1 MKCINLFFSLFS
13 MLFLLI
19 SCGSSDDDFN
29 SGPIV
34 DDCLGLGAEQLS
46 LKIQDHYTTLP
57 GKVSV
62 FFKVT
67 TKDGNHPVAGLTANN
82 FKIFEKGSNDNCY
95 KPISA
100 SESNGRISSKSQI
113 FNTNTLLI
121 LDLSNSVLST
131 SLEELKL
138 ASTSF
143 IEQVMPSTPNDE
155 FKMGVYWFDGEDK
168 LHELNPLTTDRTEL
182 ITAIDGITND
192 ISKDPSTDLY
202 GAVIKATDSATAI
215 LEENKKEEILA
226 AASVVIFTDG
236 SDQAARYS
244 KDNAI
249 NKVQNADENISFF
262 SIGLGSEI
270 ETNILDKI
278 GKNGSAYAANKEELE
293 DTFEEI
299 SEDVE
304 GQANSFYLFEYCS
317 PKRSGKNLLVIQA
330 IQGENQGSVQTQFDA
345 TGFTGGCE

>member
-1 MKCINLFFSLFS
+1 M
-13 MLFLLI
+13 
-19 SCGSSDDDFN
+19 
-29 SGPIV
+29 
-34 DDCLGLGAEQLS
+34 
-46 LKIQDHYTTLP
+46 
-57 GKVSV
+57 
-62 FFKVT
+62 
-67 TKDGNHPVAGLTANN
+67 
-82 FKIFEKGSNDNCY
+82 
-95 KPISA
+95 
-100 SESNGRISSKSQI
+100 
-113 FNTNTLLI
+113 
-121 LDLSNSVLST
+121 
-131 SLEELKL
+131 
-138 ASTSF
+138 
-143 IEQVMPSTPNDE
+143 
-155 FKMGVYWFDGEDK
+155 
-168 LHELNPLTTDRTEL
+168 
-182 ITAIDGITND
+182 
-192 ISKDPSTDLY
+192 
-202 GAVIKATDSATAI
+202 
-215 LEENKKEEILA
+215 EENKKEEILA

-249 NKVQNADENISFF
+249 NKVQKADENISFF

>member
-1 MKCINLFFSLFS
+1 
-13 MLFLLI
+13 
-19 SCGSSDDDFN
+19 
-29 SGPIV
+29 
-34 DDCLGLGAEQLS
+34 
-46 LKIQDHYTTLP
+46 
-57 GKVSV
+57 
-62 FFKVT
+62 
-67 TKDGNHPVAGLTANN
+67 
-82 FKIFEKGSNDNCY
+82 
-95 KPISA
+95 
-100 SESNGRISSKSQI
+100 
-113 FNTNTLLI
+113 
-121 LDLSNSVLST
+121 LSNSVLST

-143 IEQVMPSTPNDE
+143 IEQVMPSTPSDE
-155 FKMGVYWFDGEDK
+155 FKMEFYCVDGEDK

-182 ITAIDGITND
+182 ITANDGSNTD
-192 ISKDPSTDLY
+192 ISNDPSTDLY

-304 GQANSFYLFEYCS
+304 GQANSFYLF
-317 PKRSGKNLLVIQA
+317 
-330 IQGENQGSVQTQFDA
+330 
-345 TGFTGGCE
+345 